1 MRTHYA
7 TKKHG
12 GVGEGYSKIIAIDAG
27 NCSDVYQI
35 VDFARQYG
43 LEIKRALKNMI
54 VSRVFTIYQLAN
66 PVINELPRII
76 QQLSSDGKKSV
87 IVLIYGLLHLFVSD
101 PHIDKADAKQLRR
114 EIVASIRKTSE
125 DRFVALSLTDCKVSD
140 AKTLLPIFDK
150 EEYFLS

>member
-12 GVGEGYSKIIAIDAG
+12 GVGEGYAKIIAIDAG

-43 LEIKRALKNMI
+43 LEIKRALKDMI

-66 PVINELPRII
+66 LVIKELSRI
-76 QQLSSDGKKSV
+76 QQLSSDGKN
-87 IVLIYGLLHLFVSD
+87 L
-101 PHIDKADAKQLRR
+101 
-114 EIVASIRKTSE
+114 
-125 DRFVALSLTDCKVSD
+125 
-140 AKTLLPIFDK
+140 
-150 EEYFLS
+150 